1 MRSSRGGYGPFAAPT
16 TLSPSQSR
24 HPARPLTR
32 GEWRSAAEMCAH
44 HLRRFAQGLP
54 TSLETPPHPRAGG
67 ELYQFGAAAL
77 LLLPAVAYAHHPMGG
92 TVPSTVVEGL
102 LSGLGHPLIGIDHFL
117 FIAGA
122 GVLAARFERG
132 YILPLVFVFASIF
145 TTLVRYLG
153 ADAGLGELP
162 VAASLVVLGAMMLGS
177 SSATP
182 REGVIALFFLLA
194 GTLHGHALGEA
205 IVGAEQTPLVAYLA
219 GLAIIQSAT
228 GLAAWRATTWLVAR
242 RPQLP
247 LQKIAGS
254 VVSVAGLVFGAMA
267 AF

>member
-1 MRSSRGGYGPFAAPT
+1 MRSSRGGYGAYAAPT
-16 TLSPSQSR
+16 TP
-24 HPARPLTR
+24 
-32 GEWRSAAEMCAH
+32 
-44 HLRRFAQGLP
+44 P
-54 TSLETPPHPRAGG
+54 TVAGTPPRAGG
-67 ELYQFGAAAL
+67 ELYQFGTAAL

-132 YILPLVFVFASIF
+132 YILPLVFVFASLF

-177 SSATP
+177 GSTSASGPAESNATP

-219 GLAIIQSAT
+219 GLALIQSAT
-228 GLAAWRATTWLVAR
+228 GLLAWWAAGWLAR
-242 RPQLP
+242 RRPALP
-247 LQKIAGS
+247 LQKAAGAL
-254 VVSVAGLVFGAMA
+254 VGLAGLAFGAMA
-267 AF
+267 AL

>member
-1 MRSSRGGYGPFAAPT
+1 MRERLIG
-16 TLSPSQSR
+16 
-24 HPARPLTR
+24 
-32 GEWRSAAEMCAH
+32 SAAC
-44 HLRRFAQGLP
+44 
-54 TSLETPPHPRAGG
+54 
-67 ELYQFGAAAL
+67 AAL
-77 LLLPAVAYAHHPMGG
+77 LAPALALAHHPMGG
-92 TVPSTVVEGL
+92 TVPATVVEGL

-122 GVLAARFERG
+122 GVLAAKFERG
-132 YILPLVFVFASIF
+132 YVLPLLFVFASVF

-177 SSATP
+177 GSAGP
-182 REGVIALFFLLA
+182 REGVIALLFLVA
-194 GTLHGHALGEA
+194 GTFHGHALGEA

-228 GLAAWRATTWLVAR
+228 GLVAWRATAWLAAR
-242 RPQLP
+242 RPRLP

-254 VVSVAGLVFGAMA
+254 VIGVAGLVFGGIA